1 MKNQLK
7 RNVKW
12 ALVLSLLMI
21 MALGAVGT
29 VSAAEFPKGETIPAG
44 ETIDDDVFISGDNVV
59 VDGTVNGNLFATG
72 QTVTLNGWVSGD
84 AVLMAE
90 RVVVSES
97 AVVTGNLFIA
107 GAGVEVNG
115 QVNGS
120 VFGGSA
126 SMLFGKNANAERN
139 LYYGGYSLETDP
151 GSRVGMDLYAAG
163 YQMMLSGAIE
173 RDMGVAGAAVE
184 LNGLIGRNAL
194 IDVGQVQ
201 STDPSTAWMQFNPSI
216 SRYVSRTISPG
227 IRFFENA
234 QINGALT
241 YTSSLQQ
248 IDGMDEAVGGSVVY
262 QTPSPDE
269 SMQPS
274 GEVKPFRRG
283 MPGGF
288 LWGMA
293 LLNMARTFIRLMV
306 LGALALWLLAGPFR
320 KLADAAAADPLKAL
334 GWGFVILA
342 VGFLAVL
349 IVPLVFIMIGVI
361 LGFFSLGSLLYV
373 WFGILGTTM
382 LLAFM
387 LFFFGVFTLSKILAA
402 YLFGRWLM
410 KALFRVEK
418 ENVWVSL
425 LLGVFLYVFIRSLPV
440 IGWLAGLAA
449 TLIGTG
455 AFWLAYSQKKTE

>member
-1 MKNQLK
+1 MKNQK
-7 RNVKW
+7 IKNVKW
-12 ALVLSLLMI
+12 ALALTLLTVMV
-21 MALGAVGT
+21 LGAVGT

-44 ETIDDDVFISGDNVV
+44 ETIDDDVFISGENVV

-72 QTVTLNGWVSGD
+72 QTVTLNGYVTGD
-84 AVLMAE
+84 ALLMAE
-90 RVVVSES
+90 RVVVGES

-107 GAGVEVNG
+107 GAGIEING

-126 SMLFGKNANAERN
+126 SMILGKNANTERN
-139 LYYGGYSLETDP
+139 LFYGGYSLETDSS
-151 GSRVGMDLYAAG
+151 SRVGMDLYAAG
-163 YQMMLSGAIE
+163 YQMMLSGATE
-173 RDMGVAGAAVE
+173 RDLGLAAAAVE
-184 LNGLIGRNAL
+184 LNGTIGRNAH

-201 STDPSTAWMQFNPSI
+201 GADASAAWMQFNPSI

-227 IRFFENA
+227 IRFLENA
-234 QINGALT
+234 QINGKLT
-241 YTSSLQQ
+241 YTSSIQQ
-248 IDGMDEAVGGSVVY
+248 IDRLDEAVAGTVIY
-262 QTPSPDE
+262 QTPVPVE
-269 SMQPS
+269 SAAPRGNVQPF
-274 GEVKPFRRG
+274 KRG
-283 MPGGF
+283 VPGGF

-293 LLNMARTFIRLMV
+293 LLNMARMFIRLAV
-306 LGALALWLLAGPFR
+306 LGALALWLLPGPFK
-320 KLADAAAADPLKAL
+320 KLADAAAAEPLKAM

-342 VGFLAVL
+342 VGFLAIL

-373 WFGILGTTM
+373 WFGILGTVL

-387 LFFFGVFTLSKILAA
+387 LFFFAVFTLSKILAA
-402 YLFGRWLM
+402 FLFGRWLM
-410 KALFRVEK
+410 KTLFRAEK

-425 LLGVFLYVFIRSLPV
+425 LLGVFLYVIIRSVPV

-455 AFWLAYSQKKTE
+455 AFWLAYSRKKAS